1 MQLEDLFTPASL
13 AGTVSDSAHMAGPYV
28 LALFGVLLV
37 VGIAMALIGRAQ
49 KGIVAKFR

>member
-1 MQLEDLFTPASL
+1 MNISDLYSVQQLTDA
-13 AGTVSDSAHMAGPYV
+13 VSGVATDAGPYV